1 MKAYKIFFL
10 FLLNITAHAYPNYI
24 GYGYNS
30 CLTCH
35 YNPHGNGPLTDYGR
49 AVSATVIADKTIWK
63 SNVSDD
69 EIGERSGFLYQKA
82 FTSWLRPSINY
93 RGLGLKT
100 NLGESKSETEIIHM
114 MANVNV
120 VAKFGKN
127 DKYYASGTFGYAPKP
142 RGHRTNDEPEY
153 RSREAYAGMRVNKN
167 WGVYSGLMDK
177 VFGIRV
183 PDHIAFSRA
192 VTGLTMNDQSMG
204 ATVHYTRPEFEAGL
218 QYFFGN
224 PNEEEDVKQV
234 GFSTQME
241 YTLGPKSRVGGSFLN
256 SESEYLKTSMWS
268 LHGRWGFD
276 KGSSIMAEV
285 GQVTK
290 TPVVTETDLTSRYL
304 FFQNHVLLRRGTFY
318 FTTIEFFWANV
329 EKDDKVLRLGPGLQY
344 LPFQG
349 LELRVDLYNS
359 RVFSEKNF
367 SNDSWSLAGQVH
379 IWL

>member
-1 MKAYKIFFL
+1 MLSISSQ
-10 FLLNITAHAYPNYI
+10 AYPNYI

-49 AVSATVIADKTIWK
+49 AVSATVIADKSIWK
-63 SNVSDD
+63 SDVTDD

-82 FTSWLRPSINY
+82 FTSWLRPSLNY
-93 RGLGLKT
+93 RGLALRT
-100 NLGESKSETEIIHM
+100 NIGEKQSETEVIHM

-142 RGHRTNDEPEY
+142 RGHKNSDEPEY
-153 RSREAYAGMRVNKN
+153 RSREAYVGMRVNEN

-183 PDHIAFSRA
+183 PDHIAFSRSI
-192 VTGLTMNDQSMG
+192 TGLTMNDQSMG
-204 ATVHYTRPEFEAGL
+204 ATIHYTRPEFEAGV
-218 QYFFGN
+218 QYFLGN
-224 PNEEEDVKQV
+224 PNEDQGVKQV

-241 YTLGPKSRVGGSFLN
+241 YTLGPKTRIGGSYLT
-256 SESEYLKTSMWS
+256 SESEYLQNSMWAI
-268 LHGRWGFD
+268 HGRWGFD
-276 KGSSIMAEV
+276 KGSSIMAEF

-290 TPVVTETDLTSRYL
+290 TPVVTQTDMTSRYM
-304 FFQNHVLLRRGTFY
+304 FFQNHILLRRGTFY
-318 FTTIEFFWANV
+318 FTTVEFLWANV
-329 EKDDKVLRLGPGLQY
+329 EKDDKVLRIGPGLQY

-349 LELRVDLYNS
+349 LELRFDLYNS
-359 RVFSEKNF
+359 RVFSETNY
-367 SNDSWSLAGQVH
+367 SDDSWAFAAQVH
-379 IWL
+379 LWL